1 MFRFS
6 GFVACSGQETF
17 GSDVR
22 QTRRITWI
30 AVAVAR
36 AAGSASPGAWRC
48 VLVAGSFPSDAAVC
62 QDRMVPPPRVC
73 ADPEDVDVGQRFDHL
88 GVAVRAVLDR
98 PLARIQHFGG
108 RLFVYRPDCRPS
120 HVNLPRGALTDGPAR
135 GRASNGSISIYR
147 RACRAPAD
155 DYCGR
160 ATAKARRYCGRPH
173 RRRDRIDCWHGTRHY
188 CGGGRNDSAGNPRP
202 SMATAT
208 DRQRLLHE

>member
-62 QDRMVPPPRVC
+62 QDRMVPPPAFVLTQKTLMLVSDLITS
-73 ADPEDVDVGQRFDHL
+73 ALLFGQYS
-88 GVAVRAVLDR
+88 
-98 PLARIQHFGG
+98 IG
-108 RLFVYRPDCRPS
+108 RLHAF
-120 HVNLPRGALTDGPAR
+120 NILA
-135 GRASNGSISIYR
+135 
-147 RACRAPAD
+147 
-155 DYCGR
+155 
-160 ATAKARRYCGRPH
+160 
-173 RRRDRIDCWHGTRHY
+173 
-188 CGGGRNDSAGNPRP
+188 GG
-202 SMATAT
+202 
-208 DRQRLLHE
+208 

>member
-6 GFVACSGQETF
+6 GFVACSSQETF
-17 GSDVR
+17 GLDVR

-108 RLFVYRPDCRPS
+108 RLFVYSPDCRPS
-120 HVNLPRGALTDGPAR
+120 HVNLPLGAITVVSCWAR
-135 GRASNGSISIYR
+135 VSTGR
-147 RACRAPAD
+147 
-155 DYCGR
+155 
-160 ATAKARRYCGRPH
+160 
-173 RRRDRIDCWHGTRHY
+173 
-188 CGGGRNDSAGNPRP
+188 
-202 SMATAT
+202 
-208 DRQRLLHE
+208 L

>member
-6 GFVACSGQETF
+6 GLVACSGQETF

-48 VLVAGSFPSDAAVC
+48 VLVAGSFPSDTAVC

-108 RLFVYRPDCRPS
+108 GYLFTALIAVPHTLTFPEVLS
-120 HVNLPRGALTDGPAR
+120 QTGLLGAGPQ
-135 GRASNGSISIYR
+135 
-147 RACRAPAD
+147 
-155 DYCGR
+155 
-160 ATAKARRYCGRPH
+160 TAAYLYIAAH
-173 RRRDRIDCWHGTRHY
+173 
-188 CGGGRNDSAGNPRP
+188 
-202 SMATAT
+202 
-208 DRQRLLHE
+208 